1 MLINAVPR
9 EEMTEDLQSVYD
21 HLATTAGDTKF
32 AQAGANAPEVF
43 DWWTSRFYEELY
55 RSGRVDPRIKE
66 VVRMRLSKAHGCA
79 LCNRL
84 NTYDSLAIGIDQ
96 ETIDAIGIWPDEPD
110 SELLTEADLAAIAYA
125 DQMII
130 QNMDGHLDADIYAE
144 LRRHFDDGQIFE
156 LGITMGILT
165 GVAKFLFVTDMVPRE
180 ENCPI
185 PERV

>member
-9 EEMTEDLQSVYD
+9 EEMSEDLQSVYD
-21 HLATTAGDTKF
+21 HLAATAGDTKF
-32 AQAGANAPEVF
+32 AQAGANSPGVF
-43 DWWTSRFYEELY
+43 DWWTNSFYAQLY
-55 RSGRVDPRIKE
+55 RSGRVDPRINE
-66 VVRMRLSKAHGCA
+66 IVRMRLSKAHGCA

-96 ETIDAIGIWPDEPD
+96 ATIDAIGIWPDEPD
-110 SELLTEADLAAIAYA
+110 AEMLTERELAAIAYA

-130 QNMDGHLDADIYAE
+130 QNMEGHLDPELYEE

-156 LGITMGILT
+156 LGLVMGILT

-185 PERV
+185 PAQA